1 MNKYFFSFLLVF
13 ALTGC
18 AGMSDYVKNVI
29 SDPRNEKLVYKTDE
43 DYSSGQIDLVI
54 PPNLNQPNTAS
65 SLSLPEVID
74 NDSNKLFT
82 IDTKL
87 DGIKLFKQGQD
98 MFLSVQTEDKILL
111 WERIKSFWYE
121 EGFQIL
127 SEDLTIS
134 SMRTNYLENLSEVQL
149 GTIQRYVG
157 RYVPLLVSPETR
169 DSYKTRIVKKE
180 NGFDILISHYGKEF
194 MSDGDTEFR
203 WQNRPRDKEFQNE
216 MISRMYIY
224 LGGNEAK
231 NSGYIVAKRSGIR
244 NIVSIYTDEKGL
256 QTLFVPDIYERVY
269 PKIISS
275 LDILGINILSEDASE
290 GLIQVSLGDSVNNT
304 SAQVS
309 KELDKLRSLRDRSII
324 TESEYLEKSKII
336 IRKNTKNES
345 PGFFDRFFGKDNTET
360 FSLRLTQGGENR
372 DSTLITIE
380 DGVFNQMQS
389 LASDEVLRGLYVKL
403 R

>member
-1 MNKYFFSFLLVF
+1 MNKYFFSFSLVF

-43 DYSSGQIDLVI
+43 DYSSGQIELII
-54 PPNLNQPNTAS
+54 PPNLSQPNTTS

-82 IDTKL
+82 IDTNL
-87 DGIKLFKQGQD
+87 EGIKLFKQGQD

-111 WERIKSFWYE
+111 WERIKSFWLE

-149 GTIQRYVG
+149 GVIQRYVG

-180 NGFDILISHYGKEF
+180 NGFDVLISHYGKEF

-224 LGGNEAK
+224 LGGDEAK
-231 NSGYIVAKRSGIR
+231 NSGYIVARATGIR
-244 NIVSIYTDEKGL
+244 KTVSIYTDDQGL

-269 PKIISS
+269 PSVVSS
-275 LDILGINILSEDASE
+275 LDILGVKIIEKDQSS
-290 GLIQVSLGDSVNNT
+290 GLIKISLDDREKESKGFLSSLFGSDSSEVMNIKVNT
-304 SAQVS
+304 
-309 KELDKLRSLRDRSII
+309 
-324 TESEYLEKSKII
+324 
-336 IRKNTKNES
+336 
-345 PGFFDRFFGKDNTET
+345 
-360 FSLRLTQGGENR
+360 GGETAE
-372 DSTLITIE
+372 STLITIE
-380 DGVFNQMQS
+380 DDVFNQIQN

>member
-1 MNKYFFSFLLVF
+1 MNKYSFSFLLVF

-29 SDPRNEKLVYKTDE
+29 SDPRNEKLVYKSDE

-54 PPNLNQPNTAS
+54 PPNLNQPNTVSA
-65 SLSLPEVID
+65 LSLPEVID

-87 DGIKLFKQGQD
+87 ENIKLFKQGQD

-111 WERIKSFWYE
+111 WERIKLFWLE

-149 GTIQRYVG
+149 GVIQRYVG

-180 NGFDILISHYGKEF
+180 NGFDVLISHYGKEF

-224 LGGNEAK
+224 LGGDEAK
-231 NSGYIVAKRSGIR
+231 NSGYIVAKTTGIR
-244 NIVSIYTDEKGL
+244 KTVSIHTDDNSL

-269 PKIISS
+269 PSVVSS
-275 LDILGINILSEDASE
+275 LDILGVKIIEKDQSS
-290 GLIQVSLGDSVNNT
+290 GLIKISLDDREKEAKGFLSGLFNSDSSEVMNIKVNT
-304 SAQVS
+304 
-309 KELDKLRSLRDRSII
+309 
-324 TESEYLEKSKII
+324 
-336 IRKNTKNES
+336 
-345 PGFFDRFFGKDNTET
+345 
-360 FSLRLTQGGENR
+360 GGETGE
-372 DSTLITIE
+372 STLITIE
-380 DGVFNQMQS
+380 DSDFNQMQS
-389 LASDEVLRGLYVKL
+389 LATDEVLRGLYVKL

>member
-1 MNKYFFSFLLVF
+1 MNKYFFSFLLVLT
-13 ALTGC
+13 LTGC

-43 DYSSGQIDLVI
+43 DYSSGQIDLII
-54 PPNLNQPNTAS
+54 PPNLSQPNTIDA
-65 SLSLPEVID
+65 LSLPEVID
-74 NDSNKLFT
+74 NDSSKLFT

-87 DGIKLFKQGQD
+87 EGIKLFKQGQD

-111 WERIKSFWYE
+111 WERIKSFWLE

-149 GTIQRYVG
+149 GIIQRYVG

-180 NGFDILISHYGKEF
+180 NGFDVVISHYGKEF
-194 MSDGDTEFR
+194 MSDGDTEFK

-224 LGGNEAK
+224 LGGDEAK
-231 NSGYIVAKRSGIR
+231 NSGYIVARTTGIR
-244 NIVSIYTDEKGL
+244 KTVSIYTDEKGL
-256 QTLFVPDIYERVY
+256 QTLFVPDIYERVF
-269 PKIISS
+269 PSVVSS
-275 LDILGINILSEDASE
+275 LDILGVKIIEKDQTS
-290 GLIQVSLGDSVNNT
+290 GLIKVSLDDKEKEAKGFLSSLFGSDS
-304 SAQVS
+304 
-309 KELDKLRSLRDRSII
+309 
-324 TESEYLEKSKII
+324 SEVMNIKV
-336 IRKNTKNES
+336 
-345 PGFFDRFFGKDNTET
+345 DA
-360 FSLRLTQGGENR
+360 GGETGE
-372 DSTLITIE
+372 STLITIE
-380 DGVFNQMQS
+380 DDIFNQIQS

>member
-1 MNKYFFSFLLVF
+1 MNKYFFSFLLVLT
-13 ALTGC
+13 LTGC

-43 DYSSGQIDLVI
+43 DYSSGQIDLII
-54 PPNLNQPNTAS
+54 PPNLSQPNTIDA
-65 SLSLPEVID
+65 LSLPEVID
-74 NDSNKLFT
+74 NDSSKLFT

-87 DGIKLFKQGQD
+87 EGIKLFKQGQD

-111 WERIKSFWYE
+111 WERIKSFWLQ

-149 GTIQRYVG
+149 GIIQRYVG

-194 MSDGDTEFR
+194 MSDGDTEFK

-224 LGGNEAK
+224 LGGDEAK
-231 NSGYIVAKRSGIR
+231 NSGYIVARTTGIR
-244 NIVSIYTDEKGL
+244 KTVSIYTDEKGL
-256 QTLFVPDIYERVY
+256 QTLFVPDIYERVF
-269 PKIISS
+269 PSVVSS
-275 LDILGINILSEDASE
+275 LDILGVKIIEKDQTS
-290 GLIQVSLGDSVNNT
+290 GLIKVSLDDKEKEAKGFLSSLFGSDS
-304 SAQVS
+304 
-309 KELDKLRSLRDRSII
+309 
-324 TESEYLEKSKII
+324 SEVMNIKV
-336 IRKNTKNES
+336 
-345 PGFFDRFFGKDNTET
+345 DA
-360 FSLRLTQGGENR
+360 GGETGE
-372 DSTLITIE
+372 STLITIE
-380 DGVFNQMQS
+380 DDVFNQIQS

>member
-1 MNKYFFSFLLVF
+1 MNKYFYSFLLAF

-43 DYSSGQIDLVI
+43 DYSSGQIDLII
-54 PPNLNQPNTAS
+54 PPNLSQPNTTS

-74 NDSNKLFT
+74 NDSSKLFT

-87 DGIKLFKQGQD
+87 EGIKLFKQGQD

-111 WERIKSFWYE
+111 WQRIKSFWLE

-149 GTIQRYVG
+149 GVIQRYVG

-180 NGFDILISHYGKEF
+180 NGFDVLISHYGKEF

-224 LGGNEAK
+224 LGGEEAK
-231 NSGYIVAKRSGIR
+231 NSGYIVARTTGIR
-244 NIVSIYTDEKGL
+244 KTVSIYTDEKGL

-269 PKIISS
+269 PSVVSS
-275 LDILGINILSEDASE
+275 LDILGVKIIEKDQSS
-290 GLIQVSLGDSVNNT
+290 GLIKVSLDDKEKEAKGFLSSLFGSDS
-304 SAQVS
+304 
-309 KELDKLRSLRDRSII
+309 
-324 TESEYLEKSKII
+324 SEVMNIKV
-336 IRKNTKNES
+336 
-345 PGFFDRFFGKDNTET
+345 DA
-360 FSLRLTQGGENR
+360 GGETGE
-372 DSTLITIE
+372 STLITIE
-380 DGVFNQMQS
+380 DDVFNQIQN

>member
-1 MNKYFFSFLLVF
+1 MNKYFASFLLLF
-13 ALTGC
+13 TLSGC

-43 DYSSGQIDLVI
+43 DYSSGQIDLII
-54 PPNLNQPNTAS
+54 PPNLSQPKTKDA
-65 SLSLPEVID
+65 LLLPEVID

-98 MFLSVQTEDKILL
+98 MFLSVKTEDKILL
-111 WERIKSFWYE
+111 WERIKSFWLE

-127 SEDLTIS
+127 NEDLPIS

-149 GTIQRYVG
+149 GIIQRYVG

-180 NGFDILISHYGKEF
+180 NGFDVLISHYGKEF
-194 MSDGDTEFR
+194 MSDGDTEFK

-224 LGGNEAK
+224 LGGDEAK
-231 NSGYIVAKRSGIR
+231 NSGYIVAKTTGIR
-244 NIVSIYTDEKGL
+244 KTVSIYTDEQGL

-269 PKIISS
+269 PSVISS
-275 LDILGINILSEDASE
+275 LDILGVKIIEKDQSS
-290 GLIQVSLGDSVNNT
+290 GLIKVSLDDREKEAKGFLSSLFSSDSSEVMNIKVN
-304 SAQVS
+304 V
-309 KELDKLRSLRDRSII
+309 
-324 TESEYLEKSKII
+324 
-336 IRKNTKNES
+336 
-345 PGFFDRFFGKDNTET
+345 
-360 FSLRLTQGGENR
+360 GGETGE
-372 DSTLITIE
+372 STLITIE
-380 DGVFNQMQS
+380 DNVFNQIQN
-389 LASDEVLRGLYVKL
+389 LASDEVLRGLYIKL

>member
-1 MNKYFFSFLLVF
+1 MNKYFFSFVLAF

-18 AGMSDYVKNVI
+18 AGMSDYIKNVI

-43 DYSSGQIDLVI
+43 DYSSGQIDLII
-54 PPNLNQPNTAS
+54 PPNLNQPNTTS

-87 DGIKLFKQGQD
+87 EGIKLFKQGQD

-111 WERIKSFWYE
+111 WERIKSFWLE

-149 GTIQRYVG
+149 GVIQRYVG

-180 NGFDILISHYGKEF
+180 NGFDVLISHYGKEF

-224 LGGNEAK
+224 LGGDEAK
-231 NSGYIVAKRSGIR
+231 NSGYIVARTTGIR
-244 NIVSIYTDEKGL
+244 KTVSIYTDDQGL

-269 PKIISS
+269 PSVVSS
-275 LDILGINILSEDASE
+275 LDILGVKIIEKDQSS
-290 GLIQVSLGDSVNNT
+290 GLIKISLDDREKESKGFFSSIFGSDSSEVMNIKVNN
-304 SAQVS
+304 
-309 KELDKLRSLRDRSII
+309 
-324 TESEYLEKSKII
+324 
-336 IRKNTKNES
+336 
-345 PGFFDRFFGKDNTET
+345 
-360 FSLRLTQGGENR
+360 GGETGE
-372 DSTLITIE
+372 STLITIE
-380 DGVFNQMQS
+380 DDVFNQIQN

>member
-1 MNKYFFSFLLVF
+1 MNKYSFSFLLVF

-29 SDPRNEKLVYKTDE
+29 SDPRNEKLVYKSDE

-54 PPNLNQPNTAS
+54 PPNLNQPNTISA
-65 SLSLPEVID
+65 LSLPEVID

-87 DGIKLFKQGQD
+87 ENIKLFKQGQD

-111 WERIKSFWYE
+111 WERIKLFWLE

-149 GTIQRYVG
+149 GIIQRYVG

-180 NGFDILISHYGKEF
+180 NGFDVLISHYGKEF

-224 LGGNEAK
+224 LGGDEAK
-231 NSGYIVAKRSGIR
+231 NSGYIVAKTTGIR
-244 NIVSIYTDEKGL
+244 KTVSIHTDDNSL

-269 PKIISS
+269 PSVVSS
-275 LDILGINILSEDASE
+275 LDILGVKIIEKDQSS
-290 GLIQVSLGDSVNNT
+290 GLIKISLDDREKEARGFLSGLFNSDSSEVMNIKVNT
-304 SAQVS
+304 
-309 KELDKLRSLRDRSII
+309 
-324 TESEYLEKSKII
+324 
-336 IRKNTKNES
+336 
-345 PGFFDRFFGKDNTET
+345 
-360 FSLRLTQGGENR
+360 GGETGE
-372 DSTLITIE
+372 STLITIE
-380 DGVFNQMQS
+380 DSDFNQMQS
-389 LASDEVLRGLYVKL
+389 LATDEVLRGLYVKL

>member
-1 MNKYFFSFLLVF
+1 MNKYFFSFLLVLT
-13 ALTGC
+13 LTGC

-43 DYSSGQIDLVI
+43 DYSSGQIDLII
-54 PPNLNQPNTAS
+54 PPNLSQPNTIDA
-65 SLSLPEVID
+65 LSLPEVID
-74 NDSNKLFT
+74 NDSSKLFT

-87 DGIKLFKQGQD
+87 EGIKLFKQGQD

-111 WERIKSFWYE
+111 WERIKSFWLE

-149 GTIQRYVG
+149 GIIQRYVG

-180 NGFDILISHYGKEF
+180 NGFDVVISHYGKEF
-194 MSDGDTEFR
+194 MSDGDTEFK

-224 LGGNEAK
+224 LGGDEAK
-231 NSGYIVAKRSGIR
+231 NSGYIVARTTGIR
-244 NIVSIYTDEKGL
+244 KTVSIYTDEKGL
-256 QTLFVPDIYERVY
+256 QTLFVPDIYERVF
-269 PKIISS
+269 PSVVSS
-275 LDILGINILSEDASE
+275 LDILGVKIIEKDQTS
-290 GLIQVSLGDSVNNT
+290 GLIKVSLDDKEKEAKGFLSSLFGSDSSEVMNIKVN
-304 SAQVS
+304 A
-309 KELDKLRSLRDRSII
+309 
-324 TESEYLEKSKII
+324 
-336 IRKNTKNES
+336 
-345 PGFFDRFFGKDNTET
+345 
-360 FSLRLTQGGENR
+360 GGETGE
-372 DSTLITIE
+372 STLITIE
-380 DGVFNQMQS
+380 DDIFNQIQS

>member
-1 MNKYFFSFLLVF
+1 MNKYFFSFLLVLT
-13 ALTGC
+13 LTGC

-43 DYSSGQIDLVI
+43 DYSSGQIDLII
-54 PPNLNQPNTAS
+54 PPNLSQPNTIDA
-65 SLSLPEVID
+65 LSLPEVID
-74 NDSNKLFT
+74 NDSSKLFT

-87 DGIKLFKQGQD
+87 EGIKLFKQGQD

-111 WERIKSFWYE
+111 WERIKSFWLE

-149 GTIQRYVG
+149 GIIQRYVG

-180 NGFDILISHYGKEF
+180 NGFDVLISHYGKEF

-224 LGGNEAK
+224 LGGEEAK
-231 NSGYIVAKRSGIR
+231 NSGYIVARTTGIR
-244 NIVSIYTDEKGL
+244 KTVSIYTDEKGL

-269 PKIISS
+269 PSVVSS
-275 LDILGINILSEDASE
+275 LDILGVKIIEKDQSS
-290 GLIQVSLGDSVNNT
+290 GLIKVSLDDKEKESKGFLSNLFGSDS
-304 SAQVS
+304 
-309 KELDKLRSLRDRSII
+309 
-324 TESEYLEKSKII
+324 SEVMNIKV
-336 IRKNTKNES
+336 
-345 PGFFDRFFGKDNTET
+345 DA
-360 FSLRLTQGGENR
+360 GGETGE
-372 DSTLITIE
+372 STLITIE
-380 DGVFNQMQS
+380 DDVFNQIQN

>member
-1 MNKYFFSFLLVF
+1 MNKYFFSFLLVLT
-13 ALTGC
+13 LTGC

-43 DYSSGQIDLVI
+43 DYSSGQIDLII
-54 PPNLNQPNTAS
+54 PPNLSQPNTIDA
-65 SLSLPEVID
+65 LSLPEVID
-74 NDSNKLFT
+74 NDSSKLFT

-87 DGIKLFKQGQD
+87 EGIKLFKQGQD

-111 WERIKSFWYE
+111 WERIKSFWLQ

-149 GTIQRYVG
+149 GIIQRYVG

-180 NGFDILISHYGKEF
+180 NGFDVVISHYGKEF
-194 MSDGDTEFR
+194 MSDGDTEFK

-224 LGGNEAK
+224 LGGDEAK
-231 NSGYIVAKRSGIR
+231 NSGYIVARTTGIR
-244 NIVSIYTDEKGL
+244 KTVSIYTDEKGL
-256 QTLFVPDIYERVY
+256 QTLFVPDIYERVF
-269 PKIISS
+269 PSVVSS
-275 LDILGINILSEDASE
+275 LDILGVKIIEKDQTS
-290 GLIQVSLGDSVNNT
+290 GLIKVSLDDKEKEAKGFLSSLFGSDS
-304 SAQVS
+304 
-309 KELDKLRSLRDRSII
+309 
-324 TESEYLEKSKII
+324 SEVMNIKV
-336 IRKNTKNES
+336 
-345 PGFFDRFFGKDNTET
+345 DA
-360 FSLRLTQGGENR
+360 GGETGE
-372 DSTLITIE
+372 STLITIE
-380 DGVFNQMQS
+380 DDVFNQIQS

>member
-1 MNKYFFSFLLVF
+1 MNKYFFSFLLVLT
-13 ALTGC
+13 LTGC

-43 DYSSGQIDLVI
+43 DYSSGQIDLII
-54 PPNLNQPNTAS
+54 PPNLSQPNTTSA
-65 SLSLPEVID
+65 LSLPEVID

-87 DGIKLFKQGQD
+87 EGIKLFKQGQD

-111 WERIKSFWYE
+111 WERVKSFWLE

-149 GTIQRYVG
+149 GIIQRYVG

-180 NGFDILISHYGKEF
+180 NGFDVLISHYGKEF

-224 LGGNEAK
+224 LGGDEAK
-231 NSGYIVAKRSGIR
+231 NSGYIVARTTGIR
-244 NIVSIYTDEKGL
+244 KTVSIYTDEKGL
-256 QTLFVPDIYERVY
+256 QTLFVPDIYERVF
-269 PKIISS
+269 PSVVSS
-275 LDILGINILSEDASE
+275 LDILGVKIIEKDQTS
-290 GLIQVSLGDSVNNT
+290 GLIKVSLDDKEKEAKGFLSSLFGSDS
-304 SAQVS
+304 
-309 KELDKLRSLRDRSII
+309 
-324 TESEYLEKSKII
+324 SEVMNIKV
-336 IRKNTKNES
+336 
-345 PGFFDRFFGKDNTET
+345 DA
-360 FSLRLTQGGENR
+360 GGETGE
-372 DSTLITIE
+372 STLITIE
-380 DGVFNQMQS
+380 DDVFNQIQS